1 MKKLLCAMLSV
12 TLALGLSLPAAAAQ
26 TSADQALAQVTA
38 QVKQTLGIGD
48 DYDTFYGELSDNGS
62 TSYWSLSWSSEDRSL
77 LVEADQS
84 GKVMGYYLNTG
95 GGTSASPGGLP
106 TFPATSRTQ
115 AQALAQAFLDKVLDP
130 ALEKAQFDAERGTS
144 TADDQYRFSGQILL
158 HSLPSP
164 ITFSLTVRSS
174 DGVVLRFYRDD
185 LYSSLAG
192 GVPSPRPAA
201 DQAAAAQALKGT
213 LDLRLEY
220 VSDGEGGAVLR
231 YLPKGGDDYY
241 VDAQTG
247 ELVNLTDRYNAY
259 QEDNSLENGA
269 AGDAATGGDGG
280 LSQAEQEGIAKLEG
294 VQSKQALDQKVR
306 SLQALGLEDFS
317 LTSFRY
323 WVDRETDQVFGVLS
337 YEDKET
343 GRYRSATVDA
353 RTGALESLSGHTAYD
368 EDRAAQ
374 LTPEEAQENAEAFLG
389 ELWGEQF
396 ALTACY
402 STREQLPSGYYYF
415 IFAQQAN
422 GYFFPENYITVSV
435 DVTDG
440 TICGVVRSFEAQVTF
455 DDPAGIM
462 DQQAALDAWFAT
474 YTTQLG
480 YLAVPTG
487 EGTLSL
493 ALAYCLDREENWTGL
508 DAKTGQP
515 VSNRAQAPVITYDD
529 LEGSWAQA
537 QVEALAEY
545 GIGYYGGSFQPD
557 KQLTQL
563 DLVALL
569 ASTQGYRYLPGEE
582 DGADNL
588 YRYAYDMG
596 LLTAVQRDD
605 DALMT
610 RGDTV
615 KLLLDSAGYGEVAA
629 LEGIFRCAYA
639 DEADIPASYYG
650 YAALAQGMGI
660 VGGDGAGCFAAQR
673 VATRLEAAVMLY
685 NFMNR

>member
-1 MKKLLCAMLSV
+1 MKKLLCAILSV

-48 DYDTFYGELSDNGS
+48 DYDTFYGELSDNGN
-62 TSYWSLSWSSEDRSL
+62 TSYWSLNWSSEDRSL

-95 GGTSASPGGLP
+95 GGTSSSPGGLP
-106 TFPATSRTQ
+106 AFPATSRAQ
-115 AQALAQAFLDKVLDP
+115 AQELAQAFLNKVLDP
-130 ALEKAQFDAERGTS
+130 ALEKAQFDAERGIS
-144 TADDQYRFSGQILL
+144 TADDQYRFSGEILL

-164 ITFSLTVRSS
+164 ITFSLTVRAS

-185 LYSSLAG
+185 LYNSLAG
-192 GVPSPRPAA
+192 GVPSPKPAA

-231 YLPKGGDDYY
+231 YLPQNGDDYY

-247 ELVNLTDRYNAY
+247 ALVNLTDRYDDY
-259 QEDNSLENGA
+259 KGGSTQENG
-269 AGDAATGGDGG
+269 AGDAATGGDAGF
-280 LSQAEQEGIAKLEG
+280 SQAEQEGIAKLEG

-306 SLQALGLEDFS
+306 SLQALGLGDFS

-323 WVDRETDQVFGVLS
+323 WVDRETDQVFAVLS

-353 RTGALESLSGHTAYD
+353 RTGALESLSGHASYD
-368 EDRAAQ
+368 EDRTAK

-402 STREQLPSGYYYF
+402 STREQLPSGYYRF
-415 IFAQQAN
+415 TFAQQAN
-422 GYFFPENYITVSV
+422 GCFFPENYLAVSV

-440 TICGVVRSFEAQVTF
+440 AICGVSRDFEAQVTF
-455 DDPAGIM
+455 DDPAGVM

-487 EGTLSL
+487 ENTLSL
-493 ALAYCLDREENWTGL
+493 ALAYYLDRAENWTGL

-515 VSNRAQAPVITYDD
+515 VSNGTQAPVITYDD

-545 GIGYYGGSFQPD
+545 GIGYYGGSFHPD

-569 ASTQGYRYLPGEE
+569 ASTQGYRYLPDEE
-582 DGADNL
+582 AGADNL

-596 LLTAVQRDD
+596 LLTAAQRED

-639 DEADIPASYYG
+639 DEADIPTAYYG

-660 VGGDGAGCFAAQR
+660 VGGDGAGRFAAQR

>member
-1 MKKLLCAMLSV
+1 MKKLLCAILSV

-26 TSADQALAQVTA
+26 ASADQALAQVTA

-48 DYDTFYGELSDNGS
+48 DYDTFYGELSDNGN
-62 TSYWSLSWSSEDRSL
+62 TSYWSLNWSSEDRSL

-84 GKVMGYYLNTG
+84 GKVMGYYLNDG
-95 GGTSASPGGLP
+95 GGTSSSPSGLP
-106 TFPATSRTQ
+106 AFPATSRAQ
-115 AQALAQAFLDKVLDP
+115 AQELAQAFLDKVLDP
-130 ALEKAQFDAERGTS
+130 ALEKAQFDTERGNA
-144 TADDQYRFSGQILL
+144 TADDQYRFSGKILL

-164 ITFSLTVRSS
+164 ITFSLTVRAS

-185 LYSSLAG
+185 LYNTLTGGIPSSK
-192 GVPSPRPAA
+192 PAA

-231 YLPKGGDDYY
+231 YLPNGGDEYY
-241 VDAQTG
+241 ADAQTG
-247 ELVNLTDRYNAY
+247 ELVNLTDRYDAY
-259 QEDNSLENGA
+259 KGGDSQENGA
-269 AGDAATGGDGG
+269 AGDAATGGDAG

-306 SLQALGLEDFS
+306 SLQALGLADFS

-323 WVDRETDQVFGVLS
+323 WVDRETDQVFAVLS

-353 RTGALESLSGHTAYD
+353 RTGALESLSGHASYD
-368 EDRAAQ
+368 EDRAAK

-402 STREQLPSGYYYF
+402 RTTEQLSSGYYYF

-435 DVTDG
+435 DVTDD
-440 TICGVVRSFEAQVTF
+440 TICGVSRSFEAQVTF
-455 DDPAGIM
+455 DDPAGII

-487 EGTLSL
+487 EDTVSL
-493 ALAYCLDREENWTGL
+493 VLAYCLDREENWTGL

-515 VSNRAQAPVITYDD
+515 VSNRTEEPVITYDD
-529 LEGSWAQA
+529 LEGSWAQT
-537 QVEALAEY
+537 QVEALADY

-582 DGADNL
+582 DAADNL

-596 LLTAVQRDD
+596 LLTAAQRDD

-615 KLLLDSAGYGEVAA
+615 KMLLDSAGYGEVAA

-639 DEADIPASYYG
+639 DEADIPAAYYG

-673 VATRLEAAVMLY
+673 IATRLEAAVMLY